1 MNDPAAADDD
11 EELGKAGSSTLCCPH
26 VKRMSNSIK
35 DASKCI
41 KGQSLIWEAEYIKEG
56 IKGLVEPLTRG
67 ERVGVIIFLNPP
79 QPNGVWEDMRV
90 DVRCE

>member
-1 MNDPAAADDD
+1 M
-11 EELGKAGSSTLCCPH
+11 LKATGSSVLLVATH
-26 VKRMSNSIK
+26 IKSMSNNIK

-41 KGQSLIWEAEYIKEG
+41 GGQSLIWEAEYIKEG

>member
-1 MNDPAAADDD
+1 M
-11 EELGKAGSSTLCCPH
+11 GSSTLACPPI
-26 VKRMSNSIK
+26 KRMSNNIK

>member
-1 MNDPAAADDD
+1 MIF
-11 EELGKAGSSTLCCPH
+11 LRKTGSSVVAKFH
-26 VKRMSNSIK
+26 IKRMSNSIK

-67 ERVGVIIFLNPP
+67 ERVGVIIFFNPP

>member
-1 MNDPAAADDD
+1 MTA
-11 EELGKAGSSTLCCPH
+11 AGSSMLVAH
-26 VKRMSNSIK
+26 HIKSMSNNIK

-41 KGQSLIWEAEYIKEG
+41 KVQSLMEAEYIKEG

-67 ERVGVIIFLNPP
+67 ERVGVITSFNPP

>member
-1 MNDPAAADDD
+1 MNVTS
-11 EELGKAGSSTLCCPH
+11 GSSVVPNFH
-26 VKRMSNSIK
+26 IKRMSNSIK

-67 ERVGVIIFLNPP
+67 ERVGDYVF
-79 QPNGVWEDMRV
+79 
-90 DVRCE
+90 